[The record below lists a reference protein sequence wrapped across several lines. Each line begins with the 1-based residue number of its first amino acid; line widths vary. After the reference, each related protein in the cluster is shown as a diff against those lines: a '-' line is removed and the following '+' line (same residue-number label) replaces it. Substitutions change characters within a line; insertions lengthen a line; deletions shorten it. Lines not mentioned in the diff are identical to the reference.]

1 MNIRQKVLL
10 FVLLLALVPIILAGF
25 GISYFSITQSQET
38 LERTAANQL
47 EITRDARKIEI
58 EAYFQGLKDELT
70 SKANSLMVV
79 DAMTEF
85 TAAFNSESLREKVN
99 TSYGNTNVVQ
109 QYYNEQ
115 FNEQFKLA
123 NNGDVAN
130 TASYINNLT
139 PTATYLQAQ
148 YIARNENPLGEKDAL
163 VSAGDGSGYDQVH
176 AKYHRVMDEYAKTF
190 AYYDIFFVDSDSGNI
205 VYSVFKEIDY
215 ATSLKT
221 GSFADSGI
229 GRVFAKANA
238 GLDKGEVAF
247 DDYARY
253 EPSYNAEAMFIAT
266 PIFSKQG
273 RKLGILIFQAPIDKI
288 NGIMTANQEWEANG
302 YGLSGESYLVGQD
315 KLLRNESR
323 FFVEDRE
330 NYFSALREANISAD
344 TLSLMTATN
353 SSIGLQIVDTSGVQ
367 KALNGADGFD
377 TILDYRGVEVL
388 SSFTPVTV
396 FDTTWALMSE
406 IDTEEAFQ
414 DATSLTQFLI
424 YAALVIVA
432 IVALIAL
439 LLTLQFVKTFTTPIL
454 ELSSTVGK
462 INEGDTDARVNVTS
476 QDEFGELGG
485 AINTLMDEKIATLVE
500 AEKDNDALNNSIL
513 DLLNAAADLSERDF
527 TTQVP
532 VAADITGSVSD
543 ALNLMSTQVST
554 VLKDVA
560 DIAKNVQTSAV
571 DVQQKGSA
579 VSEVAAQERA
589 QVEKTMQALSQATES
604 MESISALANN
614 CNVIAD
620 RASESTQQAV
630 DQVTETAT
638 GINGIRETISETEKR
653 IKRLGERSQEISS
666 VVDIINNVAER
677 TQVLALNAS
686 MQAAAAGEAGR
697 GFSVVA
703 DEVQRLAKSS
713 RDSTSEITTLVGNIQ
728 AETSE
733 TMAAMNNAISQVV
746 DGAKKAEDSGKQMLE
761 TQKTT
766 NELLTVVKQVA
777 EGSELQAKSSN
788 QLRDDAGMI
797 VESTQATAAQLEE
810 QEKVTEYL
818 VEQSEK
824 LNESVSIFKLPA

>member
-10 FVLLLALVPIILAGF
+10 FVLLLALVPIILAGI

-38 LERTAANQL
+38 LERAAANQL

-79 DAMTEF
+79 DAMAEF
-85 TAAFNSESLREKVN
+85 SAAFNSENLRE
-99 TSYGNTNVVQ
+99 TASLSFGNTNDVQ

-115 FNEQFKLA
+115 FNEQFKQA

-139 PTATYLQAQ
+139 PVGTYLQAQ
-148 YIARNENPLGEKDAL
+148 YLARNKNPLGEKDAL
-163 VSAGDGSGYDQVH
+163 VSSGDGSEYDQIH
-176 AKYHRVMDEYAKTF
+176 AKYHTVMDEYAKTF
-190 AYYDIFFVDSDSGNI
+190 AYYDIFFVDSNSGNI

-229 GRVFAKANA
+229 GRVFAKANS
-238 GLDKGEVAF
+238 GLAKGEVAF

-273 RKLGILIFQAPIDKI
+273 RKLGILIFQAPIDKV
-288 NGIMTANQEWEANG
+288 NGIMTANQEWTENG

-330 NYFSALREANISAD
+330 NYFSALRDANVSAE
-344 TLSLMTATN
+344 TLSLMTSTN
-353 SSIGLQIVDTSGVQ
+353 SSIGLQTVDTSGAQ
-367 KALNGADGFD
+367 KALNGADGFE

-388 SSFTPVTV
+388 SSYTPVTV

-406 IDTEEAFQ
+406 IDVEEAFQ

-424 YAALVIVA
+424 YAALA
-432 IVALIAL
+432 IIAL
-439 LLTLQFVKTFTTPIL
+439 VAFVAFLLTLRFVKTFTTPIL
-454 ELSSTVGK
+454 ELSSTVEK

-513 DLLNAAADLSERDF
+513 DLLNAAADLSERNF

-560 DIAKNVQTSAV
+560 SIAKNVQTSAI
-571 DVQQKGSA
+571 DVQQKGAS

-638 GINGIRETISETEKR
+638 GINGIRETIAETEKR

-788 QLRDDAGMI
+788 QLRDDAGLI

>member
-1 MNIRQKVLL
+1 
-10 FVLLLALVPIILAGF
+10 
-25 GISYFSITQSQET
+25 
-38 LERTAANQL
+38 
-47 EITRDARKIEI
+47 
-58 EAYFQGLKDELT
+58 
-70 SKANSLMVV
+70 
-79 DAMTEF
+79 
-85 TAAFNSESLREKVN
+85 
-99 TSYGNTNVVQ
+99 
-109 QYYNEQ
+109 
-115 FNEQFKLA
+115 
-123 NNGDVAN
+123 
-130 TASYINNLT
+130 
-139 PTATYLQAQ
+139 
-148 YIARNENPLGEKDAL
+148 
-163 VSAGDGSGYDQVH
+163 
-176 AKYHRVMDEYAKTF
+176 
-190 AYYDIFFVDSDSGNI
+190 
-205 VYSVFKEIDY
+205 
-215 ATSLKT
+215 
-221 GSFADSGI
+221 
-229 GRVFAKANA
+229 
-238 GLDKGEVAF
+238 
-247 DDYARY
+247 
-253 EPSYNAEAMFIAT
+253 
-266 PIFSKQG
+266 
-273 RKLGILIFQAPIDKI
+273 
-288 NGIMTANQEWEANG
+288 MTANQEWTENG

-330 NYFSALREANISAD
+330 NYFSALRDANVSAE
-344 TLSLMTATN
+344 TLSLMTSTN
-353 SSIGLQIVDTSGVQ
+353 SSIGLQTVDTSGAQ
-367 KALNGADGFD
+367 KALNGTDGFE

-388 SSFTPVTV
+388 SSYTPVTV

-406 IDTEEAFQ
+406 IDVEEAFQ

-424 YAALVIVA
+424 YAALA
-432 IVALIAL
+432 IIAL
-439 LLTLQFVKTFTTPIL
+439 VAFVAFLLTLRFVKT
-454 ELSSTVGK
+454 
-462 INEGDTDARVNVTS
+462 RVNVTS

-513 DLLNAAADLSERDF
+513 DLLNAAADLSERNF

-560 DIAKNVQTSAV
+560 SIAKNVQTSAI
-571 DVQQKGSA
+571 DVQQKGAS

-638 GINGIRETISETEKR
+638 GINGIRETIAETEKR

-788 QLRDDAGMI
+788 QLRDDAGLI